1 MDRLFN
7 YYQNYSEDSRLV
19 KDNAHKVEFITTTHV
34 LDKIINSNSKILDV
48 GAGTGRYSIYF
59 AEKGH
64 SVYALEYV
72 PHNLNIIRDK
82 INNSDCDNNIEATI
96 GDGRDLSRFEDRSF
110 DVVLC
115 MGPIYHLN
123 TVEERRRCIS
133 ECLRVLK
140 KDGILALAY
149 INKFASFLYQFKADK
164 SFIKSEKCK
173 NLINLGQ
180 FYVDGSDNFHFT
192 SPQEVESMLSG
203 FNIEIVANVATDGIG
218 HLFKETVDNF
228 DETEYQHWMDHHL
241 RTCTEPSIL
250 GYSLHALLVGRK
262 L

>member
-1 MDRLFN
+1 VDRLFN
-7 YYQNYSEDSRLV
+7 YYQNYSEDTRLV

-34 LDKIINSNSKILDV
+34 LDKIVNSNSKILDV
-48 GAGTGRYSIYF
+48 GAGTGRYSFYF
-59 AEKGH
+59 AQKGH
-64 SVYALEYV
+64 SVYALEFV
-72 PHNLNIIRDK
+72 PHNLHIIRDK
-82 INNSDCDNNIEATI
+82 INILDCDSNIEAEI
-96 GDGRDLSRFEDRSF
+96 GDGRDLSRFEDGSF

-115 MGPIYHLN
+115 MGPLYHLHS
-123 TVEERRRCIS
+123 VEDRRCCIS

-164 SFIKSEKCK
+164 SFIKSEECK

-180 FYVDGSDNFHFT
+180 FNVDGSNNFYFT
-192 SPQEVESMLSG
+192 SPQEVESMVLRY
-203 FNIEIVANVATDGIG
+203 NIEIVANVATDGIG

-228 DETEYQHWMDHHL
+228 NEKEYQLWMDHHL

-250 GYSLHALLVGRK
+250 GYSLHALLIGQK

>member
-1 MDRLFN
+1 
-7 YYQNYSEDSRLV
+7 V
-19 KDNAHKVEFITTTHV
+19 VH
-34 LDKIINSNSKILDV
+34 
-48 GAGTGRYSIYF
+48 
-59 AEKGH
+59 
-64 SVYALEYV
+64 
-72 PHNLNIIRDK
+72 
-82 INNSDCDNNIEATI
+82 
-96 GDGRDLSRFEDRSF
+96 SRFEDGSF

-123 TVEERRRCIS
+123 KVEDRRRCIS

-164 SFIKSEKCK
+164 SFIKSEECK
-173 NLINLGQ
+173 NVINQGQ

-192 SPQEVESMLSG
+192 SPQEVESMLTG
-203 FNIEIVANVATDGIG
+203 CNVEIVANVATDGIG

-250 GYSLHALLVGRK
+250 GYSLHALLIGRK